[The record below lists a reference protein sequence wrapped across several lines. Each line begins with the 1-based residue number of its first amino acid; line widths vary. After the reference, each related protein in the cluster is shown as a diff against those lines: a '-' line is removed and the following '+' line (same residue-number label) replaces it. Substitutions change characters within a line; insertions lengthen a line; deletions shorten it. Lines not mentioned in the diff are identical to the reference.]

1 MGNPLSETNWLNSLV
16 GAKGDTGQ
24 KGEIGVG
31 QKGAQGSAG
40 TGVTLIGN
48 VPDVAALPAGGNTQG
63 DAYIVQLDDSMH
75 IWNGSAWIDGG
86 PIQGPQGD
94 KGADGQKGE
103 IGVGQKGDQGDQ
115 GGQGNVGVK
124 GDQGAPGPSVQ
135 GDKGDTGDQGGVGE
149 KGDTG
154 AKGDT
159 GDQGGVGVKGDTGAK
174 GEVGVGVK
182 GDTGDGQKGDTG
194 SKGEPGVGGGGGA
207 TKYLLR
213 LEYDVNENLVTADT
227 TFVTA
232 TGFTTAGASIVSQ
245 VAGGGALNHTA
256 TLNFGETNPPVSIV
270 GYGWNPATANYTV
283 VHFDRDQKQVQYEVG
298 ISAFTEQATTDGA
311 SGNAGQWGGAVFSG
325 AQNYN
330 ITVDVDQQALS
341 YGNAV
346 SGGFG
351 NPAKLPHA
359 YLVITF

>member
-135 GDKGDTGDQGGVGE
+135 GD
-149 KGDTG
+149 
-154 AKGDT
+154 KGDT